1 MKRFFKILGYGIGGI
16 LLLLLLSIW
25 LLSMEKYQNIAV
37 KRVAKYLSDK
47 LHTNVQVAH
56 VKFSFFTN
64 FNIEGVFIEDQSKD
78 TLAYLG
84 NLQIHSTDLIRAYWN
99 EESPTFKNIHIED
112 GFVYLNRAAKDSTWN
127 YDFIA
132 DALSGGGAEP
142 SSANQASKPEIE
154 SPSEPLRDL
163 PLELKKLT
171 CKNVLFFM
179 DDAWVGRDMRFKVG
193 TLHLDI
199 DQIALAKK
207 EVGIHKL
214 IIDQAD
220 ILIKEY
226 QGGKPKD
233 LSPDDT
239 TEWGTPF
246 NPDRFAFSM
255 KAFTLSNSR
264 FAYQDGDIQSVKG
277 AFDETNLQME
287 DINMDLSDTKVVADT
302 LFSNIIQLKVKERC
316 GIAVNHLNAK
326 LKLSQVQASL
336 SEMKL
341 QTNYSNLQDHFEMNY
356 RNFHDFNDFIS
367 KVNMVSH
374 LKESTISSLDIGYFA
389 TILNQYP
396 IAVNVSG
403 HINGTVDHLA
413 ANNLQLNARNS
424 TFAGN
429 VTVTGLPDIEN
440 TYFTADISKLIT
452 SGSDLNAL
460 VPQSK
465 VDAIAWNELKRIE
478 YSGKYSGKVDNFHT
492 KGNVRTSL
500 GDAYVDL
507 NLNIAPKNPA
517 YQGEIKTDHFNVG
530 KLIRQNSIGH
540 VSMDGKVNGS
550 GFDLESI
557 NSKLNAS
564 ISRIEIDNA
573 VYENLTV
580 NGIVSKKKFDGIFVS
595 QDPNMA
601 FNFNGILDISGKEP
615 ALNFNSRILRFDLKK
630 LGITKESTIISCLAS
645 LNFRGNNIDNFLG
658 DASLRNVLL
667 VTQTQTLHIDSI
679 HLNSTYLNNEKEI
692 QLRSSIADADIKG
705 KFNIS
710 QLSNAFQLY
719 LCHYLPHYVQ
729 KPKSIINEQ
738 FTYSVNIKDANPL
751 LEIFLPKLT
760 EINGTTLSGN
770 LNTFD
775 KRFSLD
781 AYIPAVEYDQLKVK
795 DLYLVR
801 TGEFSSFEMN
811 VNSKD
816 FMINEE
822 TIIPS
827 FQINSSM
834 ANDTAVLEINTQSV
848 NDIFGNAS
856 VKVKGSARDD
866 KLFVKV
872 LPSNISLRQTI
883 WQIFSKQE
891 LVIGEEVSIE
901 DLIME
906 SGAQKITINTER
918 QGTNNLI
925 TSIENLDLEGLSQYI
940 DMAPTQFYGRL
951 SGKVAVEDFM
961 HNPVVRGKIF
971 STNEL
976 RIDQDTVGM
985 VMVEASY
992 DLQSKILSIDKNTSI
1007 DRKGDRA
1014 FVSGMIDLKDST
1026 INVKATLKNTEIAF
1040 VNQFISDFVQNVRGK
1055 LTGNVVV
1062 SGKLPEPAISGTLQL
1077 KDAGMKVLLLG
1088 TSYQINEAKFTI
1100 SNQKIEMND
1109 VLVMDETEGGH
1120 SGILRGT
1127 ILHKNFSD
1135 FYLNLRLDSKDLLC
1149 LNTKEW
1155 DSELFYGY
1163 VHANV
1168 SAVITGE
1175 LNDLVMDVEATPL
1188 KGSKF
1193 YLPLGGS
1200 GDASKYEFVKFIELG
1215 RRQDEEVS
1223 KAGNYLKLTMNI
1235 AATPDIETF
1244 IVLDKNTGEEI
1255 IAKGAGEIKLVIDVG
1270 NTMEM
1275 FGKYEITEGKYL
1287 FKFRGVVNR
1296 EFTIEEGSRITWTG
1310 DALAANLQVNAIYE
1324 VGKKLALFP
1333 LVSNIEMDETEK
1345 AEAKRT
1351 YKTLVPLSLTGSLSA
1366 PTIKFDILQP
1376 ENKSL
1381 GTAGY
1386 TKLQQIRND
1395 EKELFNQAG
1404 VLLLLGEFM
1413 ASEGISQQSYSQGA
1427 VGTVSDLV
1435 STAVSSEITNQFQ
1448 SLTGLKNISLGVNYQ
1463 TLSNDAI
1470 IANTNR
1476 NQFSFN
1482 VSANLLKNR
1491 VIVDFSNSVDVGK
1504 DATGNTTSNFNG
1516 DFKAQFLITND
1527 GRFRANAYRTNNVDI
1542 GGSPFTRGGV
1552 GLSYK
1557 KVFNSFGDLF
1567 FSKKKEKN
1575 PPLIDTL
1582 NKVSKI

>member
-1 MKRFFKILGYGIGGI
+1 
-16 LLLLLLSIW
+16 
-25 LLSMEKYQNIAV
+25 MEKYQNMAV
-37 KRVAKYLSDK
+37 KRVAKYLSKK
-47 LHTNVQVAH
+47 LHTKVEVAH
-56 VKFSFFTN
+56 VRFSFFTN
-64 FNIEGVFIEDQSKD
+64 FDIEGVFIEDNAKD

-84 NLQIHSTDLIRAYWN
+84 KVRIHSTDLIRAYWN
-99 EESPTFKNIHIED
+99 DESPTIKNVHLED
-112 GFVYLNRAAKDSTWN
+112 GYIYMNRAANDSMWN

-132 DALSGGGAEP
+132 AALSGGGGNK
-142 SSANQASKPEIE
+142 SSANQAESSATE
-154 SPSEPLRDL
+154 SPSEPMGDL
-163 PLELKKLT
+163 PLELKRLT
-171 CKNVLFFM
+171 CKNVQFFM

-193 TLHLDI
+193 ALDLDI
-199 DQIALAKK
+199 DKVALSKK
-207 EVGIHKL
+207 DVAVNKL
-214 IIDQAD
+214 NIDHAD
-220 ILIKEY
+220 ILIREY
-226 QGGKPKD
+226 EGGKPKD
-233 LSPDDT
+233 LTPDDT

-246 NPDRFAFSM
+246 NPDRYAFSLNTF
-255 KAFTLSNSR
+255 KISNSR
-264 FAYQDGDIQSVKG
+264 FAYQDGEIQSSKG

-287 DINMDLSDTKVVADT
+287 DINIDLTDTKVLADT
-302 LFSNIIQLKVKERC
+302 LFSNINQLQVKERC
-316 GIAVNHLNAK
+316 GLAVNHLNAK

-341 QTNYSNLQDHFEMNY
+341 QTNYSKLQDHFEMNY
-356 RNFHDFNDFIS
+356 RNFHDFNDFIT

-374 LKESTISSLDIGYFA
+374 LKESTISSIDIGFFA
-389 TILNQYP
+389 NILNQYP
-396 IAVNVSG
+396 IAVDVSG
-403 HINGTVDHLA
+403 SINGTVD
-413 ANNLQLNARNS
+413 NLSGNDLIVSTRNS
-424 TFAGN
+424 KFAGN
-429 VTVTGLPDIEN
+429 VSVAGLPDIDN
-440 TYFTADISKLIT
+440 TFFTADITKLIT
-452 SGSDLNAL
+452 SGSDLNSL
-460 VPQSK
+460 VPQTK
-465 VDAIAWNELKRIE
+465 VDAIAWNELKKIE

-492 KGNVRTSL
+492 KGNLSTSL
-500 GDAYVDL
+500 GNAYVDL

-517 YQGEIKTDHFNVG
+517 YEGEIKTDHFNLG
-530 KLIRQNSIGH
+530 KLIKQNTIGH

-615 ALNFNSRILRFDLKK
+615 ALNFNSRVLRFDLKK
-630 LGITKESTIISCLAS
+630 LGITEESTIISCLAS
-645 LNFRGNNIDNFLG
+645 LNFKGNNIDNFLG

-667 VTQTQTLHIDSI
+667 VTSKQTLHIDSI
-679 HLNSTYLNNEKEI
+679 QLSSTFLNNEKEI
-692 QLRSSIADADIKG
+692 RLRSSIADADIKG

-729 KPKSIINEQ
+729 KPKSIVNEQ

-795 DLYLVR
+795 DLYLVSA
-801 TGEFSSFEMN
+801 GDFSSFDMN

-872 LPSNISLRQTI
+872 LPSNISLKQTI

-918 QGTNNLI
+918 NGTNNLI
-925 TSIENLDLEGLSQYI
+925 TNIENLDLEGLSLYL

-951 SGKVAVEDFM
+951 SGKVEVEDFM
-961 HNPVVRGKIF
+961 NNPIVKGKVF

-992 DLQSKILSIDKNTSI
+992 DVNSKVLNIDKNTSI
-1007 DRKGDRA
+1007 DRKGDLA
-1014 FVSGMIDLKDST
+1014 FVSGIIDLKDST
-1026 INVKATLKNTEIAF
+1026 INMKATLNNTEIAF
-1040 VNQFISDFVQNVRGK
+1040 VNQFVSDFVQNLRGK
-1055 LTGNVVV
+1055 LTGNVTVI
-1062 SGKLPEPAISGTLQL
+1062 GKLPEPTISGKLKL
-1077 KDAGMKVLLLG
+1077 KDAGMKVILLG
-1088 TSYQINEAKFTI
+1088 TSYQINDAQFTFN
-1100 SNQKIEMND
+1100 NQKIEMD
-1109 VLVMDETEGGH
+1109 EVRVFDETDGGH
-1120 SGILRGT
+1120 SGILKGS
-1127 ILHKNFSD
+1127 ILHRNFSD

-1155 DSELFYGY
+1155 DSDLFYGY
-1163 VHANV
+1163 VHAKV

-1215 RRQDEEVS
+1215 RRQDEEVN

-1244 IVLDKNTGEEI
+1244 IVMDKNTGEEI
-1255 IAKGAGEIKLVIDVG
+1255 IAKGTGEIKLVIDLG

-1296 EFTIEEGSRITWTG
+1296 EFKIEEGSRITWTG

-1333 LVSNIEMDETEK
+1333 LVSNIEMDEIEK

-1351 YKTLVPLSLTGSLSA
+1351 YKTMVPLSLTGSLSA

-1376 ENKSL
+1376 DNKSL

-1463 TLSNDAI
+1463 TLSSDAI
-1470 IANTNR
+1470 IANSNR

-1516 DFKAQFLITND
+1516 DFKAQFLITDD

-1542 GGSPFTRGGV
+1542 GGSPFTRGGI

-1557 KVFNSFGDLF
+1557 KVFNSFRDLF
-1567 FSKKKEKN
+1567 FSKNREKN
-1575 PPLIDTL
+1575 IPVADTL
-1582 NKVSKI
+1582 NKVSKM

>member
-1 MKRFFKILGYGIGGI
+1 M
-16 LLLLLLSIW
+16 
-25 LLSMEKYQNIAV
+25 AV
-37 KRVAKYLSDK
+37 KRVAKYLSKK
-47 LHTNVQVAH
+47 LHTKVEVAH
-56 VKFSFFTN
+56 VRFSFFTN
-64 FNIEGVFIEDQSKD
+64 FDIEGVFVEDNAKD

-84 NLQIHSTDLIRAYWN
+84 KVRIHSTDLIRAYWN
-99 EESPTFKNIHIED
+99 DESPTIKNVHLED
-112 GFVYLNRAAKDSTWN
+112 GYIYMNRAANDSMWN

-132 DALSGGGAEP
+132 AALSGGGGNK
-142 SSANQASKPEIE
+142 SSANEAESSATE
-154 SPSEPLRDL
+154 SPSEPMGDL
-163 PLELKKLT
+163 PLELKRFT
-171 CKNVLFFM
+171 CKNVQFFM

-193 TLHLDI
+193 ALDLDI
-199 DQIALAKK
+199 DKVALSKK
-207 EVGIHKL
+207 DVAVNKL
-214 IIDQAD
+214 NIDYAD
-220 ILIKEY
+220 ILIREY
-226 QGGKPKD
+226 EGGKPKD
-233 LSPDDT
+233 LTPDDT

-246 NPDRFAFSM
+246 NPDRYAFSLNTF
-255 KAFTLSNSR
+255 KISNSR
-264 FAYQDGDIQSVKG
+264 FAYQDGEIQSSKG

-287 DINMDLSDTKVVADT
+287 DINIDLTDTKVLADT
-302 LFSNIIQLKVKERC
+302 LFSNINQLHVKERC
-316 GIAVNHLNAK
+316 GLAVNHLNAK

-341 QTNYSNLQDHFEMNY
+341 QTNYSKLQDHFEMNY
-356 RNFHDFNDFIS
+356 RNFHDFNDFIT

-374 LKESTISSLDIGYFA
+374 LKESTISSIDIGFFA
-389 TILNQYP
+389 NILNQYP
-396 IAVNVSG
+396 IAVDVSG
-403 HINGTVDHLA
+403 SINGTVD
-413 ANNLQLNARNS
+413 NLSGNDLIVSTRNS
-424 TFAGN
+424 KFAGN
-429 VTVTGLPDIEN
+429 VTVAGLPDIDN
-440 TYFTADISKLIT
+440 TFFTADITKLIT
-452 SGSDLNAL
+452 SGSDLNSL
-460 VPQSK
+460 VPQTK
-465 VDAIAWNELKRIE
+465 VDAIAWNELKKIE
-478 YSGKYSGKVDNFHT
+478 YSGKYSGRVDNFHT
-492 KGNVRTSL
+492 KGNLSTSL
-500 GDAYVDL
+500 GNAYVDL

-517 YQGEIKTDHFNVG
+517 YEGEIKTDHFNLG
-530 KLIRQNSIGH
+530 KLIKQNTIGH

-615 ALNFNSRILRFDLKK
+615 ALNFNSRVLRFDLKK

-645 LNFRGNNIDNFLG
+645 LNFKGNNIDNFLG

-667 VTQTQTLHIDSI
+667 VTSKQTLHIDSI
-679 HLNSTYLNNEKEI
+679 QLSSTFLNNEKEI
-692 QLRSSIADADIKG
+692 RLRSSIADADIKG

-729 KPKSIINEQ
+729 KPKSIVNEQ

-781 AYIPAVEYDQLKVK
+781 AYIPAIEYDQLKVK
-795 DLYLVR
+795 DLYLVSA
-801 TGEFSSFEMN
+801 GDFSSFDMN

-872 LPSNISLRQTI
+872 LPSNISLKQTI

-918 QGTNNLI
+918 NGTNNLI
-925 TSIENLDLEGLSQYI
+925 TNIENLDLEGLSLYL

-951 SGKVAVEDFM
+951 SGKVEVEDFLN
-961 HNPVVRGKIF
+961 NPIVKGKVF

-992 DLQSKILSIDKNTSI
+992 DVNSKVLNIDKNTSI
-1007 DRKGDRA
+1007 DRKGDLA
-1014 FVSGMIDLKDST
+1014 FVSGIIDLKDST
-1026 INVKATLKNTEIAF
+1026 INMKATLNNTEIAF
-1040 VNQFISDFVQNVRGK
+1040 VNQFVSDFVQNLRGK
-1055 LTGNVVV
+1055 LTGNVTVI
-1062 SGKLPEPAISGTLQL
+1062 GKLPEPTISGKLKL
-1077 KDAGMKVLLLG
+1077 KDAGMKVILLG
-1088 TSYQINEAKFTI
+1088 TSYQINDAQFTFN
-1100 SNQKIEMND
+1100 NQKIEMD
-1109 VLVMDETEGGH
+1109 EVRVFDETDGGH
-1120 SGILRGT
+1120 SGILKGS
-1127 ILHKNFSD
+1127 ILHRNFSD

-1155 DSELFYGY
+1155 DSDLFYGY
-1163 VHANV
+1163 VHAKV

-1215 RRQDEEVS
+1215 RRQDEEVN

-1244 IVLDKNTGEEI
+1244 IVMDKNTGEEI
-1255 IAKGAGEIKLVIDVG
+1255 IAKGTGEIKLVIDLG

-1296 EFTIEEGSRITWTG
+1296 EFKIEEGSRITWTG

-1333 LVSNIEMDETEK
+1333 LVSNIEMDEIEK

-1351 YKTLVPLSLTGSLSA
+1351 YKTMVPLSLTGSLSA

-1376 ENKSL
+1376 DNKSL

-1435 STAVSSEITNQFQ
+1435 SAAVSSEITNQFQ

-1463 TLSNDAI
+1463 TLSSDAI
-1470 IANTNR
+1470 IANSNR

-1516 DFKAQFLITND
+1516 DFKAQFLITDD

-1542 GGSPFTRGGV
+1542 GGSPFTRGGI

-1557 KVFNSFGDLF
+1557 KVFNSFRDLF
-1567 FSKKKEKN
+1567 FSKNREKN
-1575 PPLIDTL
+1575 IPVADTL
-1582 NKVSKI
+1582 NKVSKM